1 MAKPTPT
8 SVKDDDDAPAPG
20 LLASVPLS
28 DKQVKGLKVA
38 VTVMSITAVLLILAI
53 IGRVIYLVA
62 RPSAAPK
69 AAAVAAGPRP
79 PMENISVALPKGAVI
94 RQTTLSGDRMAVQ
107 FDAPGGAGIAV
118 IDLASGQ
125 VISRITF
132 PAMKD

>member
-8 SVKDDDDAPAPG
+8 GIKDDDDAPAPG

-38 VTVMSITAVLLILAI
+38 VTVMSITAVMLILAI

-62 RPSAAPK
+62 RPSASKSAV
-69 AAAVAAGPRP
+69 VAASTRAPA
-79 PMENISVALPKGAVI
+79 ESIAVALPPGAVI
-94 RQTTLSGDRMAVQ
+94 RQTTLSGDRLAVQ
-107 FDAPGGAGIAV
+107 FDAPGGTGIAV
-118 IDLASGQ
+118 IDLSSGQ

-132 PAMKD
+132 PTMKE